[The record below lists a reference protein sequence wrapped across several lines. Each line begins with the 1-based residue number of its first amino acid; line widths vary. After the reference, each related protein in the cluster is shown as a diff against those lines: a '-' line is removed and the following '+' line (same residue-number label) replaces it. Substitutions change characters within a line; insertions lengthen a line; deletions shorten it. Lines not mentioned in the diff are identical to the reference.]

1 MSLRELILATK
12 PPAAV
17 KCQPPDWPAPVWV
30 RGWSGIER
38 ETFQQAWRNWRIIRS
53 MDASDY
59 RRFDAFMVRH
69 VVQDESGVLIFTDAD
84 VEKLAETS
92 GRSLDYVVN
101 IANKLNGFDAKDIED
116 LVKNSAP
123 SQSLPSGS
131 GSVPRTDVQSPT

>member
-1 MSLRELILATK
+1 
-12 PPAAV
+12 
-17 KCQPPDWPAPVWV
+17 
-30 RGWSGIER
+30 
-38 ETFQQAWRNWRIIRS
+38 